1 MKYINADLDLK
12 VADFHLNVNL
22 SIFSGE
28 ITGLYGPSG
37 SGKSTILR
45 LIAGLEGGSSR
56 QNFSNDAHSKNNIST
71 DQEIWSSKHE
81 FKPAHLR
88 KIGYVFQHAQLFPHL
103 SVLGNLEYAIQRKQN
118 ATDIEL
124 EQVTQWLGIKGLL
137 SKSTNDL
144 SGGEKQR
151 VSIARVLLSG
161 AEALLMDEPLGAL
174 DHRAKH
180 QILPYIDKLH
190 SRLDFPFLYVSHG
203 MDEIAY
209 LTDKIHV
216 IEEGRLTQSGSTLE
230 ISPMLTV
237 NNSDSCAIVRCSV
250 ESYDS
255 DYKLTKL
262 NFENQSIYIA
272 EKRTEKSNI
281 KLNIP
286 AKDVSITL
294 EPQTASSILNIIYGT
309 IASTHSSEDGSS
321 ILVQIEVGDQYLLSR
336 ITRRSMEKLNIKIG
350 QKIYAQI
357 KSVSL
362 VSEYAD

>member
-1 MKYINADLDLK
+1 
-12 VADFHLNVNL
+12 
-22 SIFSGE
+22 
-28 ITGLYGPSG
+28 
-37 SGKSTILR
+37 
-45 LIAGLEGGSSR
+45 
-56 QNFSNDAHSKNNIST
+56 
-71 DQEIWSSKHE
+71 
-81 FKPAHLR
+81 
-88 KIGYVFQHAQLFPHL
+88 
-103 SVLGNLEYAIQRKQN
+103 
-118 ATDIEL
+118 
-124 EQVTQWLGIKGLL
+124 
-137 SKSTNDL
+137 
-144 SGGEKQR
+144 
-151 VSIARVLLSG
+151 
-161 AEALLMDEPLGAL
+161 
-174 DHRAKH
+174 H